1 MSAMILAFTY
11 TSCLDDRLAKAHF
24 FIVTIPAPWIP
35 LSMILLTMVM
45 EGPYSAMVQTTG
57 LIAAHLHYFL
67 TEIWPTFGGG
77 TNYIHT
83 PAFIG
88 RLFATTVPQVIRRA
102 YGTAIRRP
110 DQPLSGAGSGS
121 STGASSAVLPESWK
135 SRGAGH
141 RLGGD

>member
-11 TSCLDDRLAKAHF
+11 TSCLDDRLAKANF
-24 FIVTIPAPWIP
+24 FILTIPAPWIP
-35 LSMILLTMVM
+35 FAMIMLTLVM
-45 EGPYSAMVQTTG
+45 DGPYSAMVQTIG
-57 LIAAHLHYFL
+57 LVAAHLHFFL

-77 TNYIHT
+77 TNYVQT
-83 PAFIG
+83 PAFIT

-102 YGTAIRRP
+102 YGTAVRRP
-110 DQPLSGAGSGS
+110 DQPLDNGNSGS
-121 STGASSAVLPESWK
+121 STGASSAVLPESWR